1 MFKTIT
7 LVFTFLLLISAQ
19 TVQAD
24 VALGII
30 VGEPTGISF
39 KYDNFPVL
47 GVAWSFENYFH
58 VHIDI
63 WLLNPVLADPVTWF
77 LGVGAKAKFYFDE
90 TRQQEENSEF
100 ALGVRVPIG
109 VQYIFEIH
117 YELFLEVA
125 PGIELF
131 PTTEF
136 DIDFGIGF
144 RYHF

>member
-1 MFKTIT
+1 MLRYTW
-7 LVFTFLLLISAQ
+7 LVLLLLCLFAGCPLY
-19 TVQAD
+19 AD
-24 VALGII
+24 MAIGII

-58 VHIDI
+58 VHADF
-63 WLLNPVLADPVTWF
+63 WLLNPVLSDPVTWF

-90 TRQQEENSEF
+90 TRQREENSEF
-100 ALGVRVPIG
+100 ALGVRVPVG
-109 VQYIFEIH
+109 VQYFFETR

-131 PTTEF
+131 PATEF

>member
-1 MFKTIT
+1 MLRYTVLI
-7 LVFTFLLLISAQ
+7 LFLLCFSSLLHLH
-19 TVQAD
+19 AD
-24 VALGII
+24 VAVGII

-58 VHIDI
+58 VHVDF
-63 WLLNPVLADPVTWF
+63 WLLNPVLSEPVTWF
-77 LGVGAKAKFYFDE
+77 LGVGGKAKFYFDE
-90 TRQQEENSEF
+90 ARQREEDSGF
-100 ALGVRVPIG
+100 ALGVRVPVGI
-109 VQYIFEIH
+109 QYIFETH

-131 PTTEF
+131 PATEF

>member
-1 MFKTIT
+1 MLRYPALACCLFC
-7 LVFTFLLLISAQ
+7 LISIHPLH
-19 TVQAD
+19 AD
-24 VALGII
+24 VGLGII

-58 VHIDI
+58 VHVDF
-63 WLLNPVLADPVTWF
+63 WLLNPLLSDPVTWF

-90 TRQQEENSEF
+90 RRQQEEDSEF
-100 ALGVRVPIG
+100 ALGVRVPVG
-109 VQYIFEIH
+109 LQYIFETH

-131 PTTEF
+131 PATEF